1 MRAHTTQLSEE
12 SRGAIRIALP
22 AYSVQIWIDRD
33 DHKRFPEFLQ

>member
-22 AYSVQIWIDRD
+22 SVQIWIDRD

>member
-1 MRAHTTQLSEE
+1 MPPAITHQKK

-22 AYSVQIWIDRD
+22 AYSVQVWIDRD